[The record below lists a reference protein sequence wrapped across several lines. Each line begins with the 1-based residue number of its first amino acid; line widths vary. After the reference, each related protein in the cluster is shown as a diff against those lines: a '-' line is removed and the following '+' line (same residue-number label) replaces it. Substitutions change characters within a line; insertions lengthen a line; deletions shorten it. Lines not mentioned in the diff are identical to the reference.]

1 MRNFRVYLRSL
12 KIVGSTRKKKQIKG
26 SNKFD
31 ILLHCLEQRKLFKRN
46 PQILGGILGF
56 LGDSWKYLTH
66 YSVKYVVEAK
76 SNGVQLLGSS
86 SSWLLNDGDGH
97 APQRCEI
104 ECEIKQLYLFLFKK
118 KKKKKKKKK
127 EAATLIANF
136 DCRHFQCHQ
145 STDEWT
151 SKLRLWRVIAS
162 AAKSWWPT
170 KAAKEYENYS
180 DLISVAMMKK
190 NPSRTCYHVQDR

>member
-1 MRNFRVYLRSL
+1 MYLRSL
-12 KIVGSTRKKKQIKG
+12 KIVGSTRKK
-26 SNKFD
+26 NK
-31 ILLHCLEQRKLFKRN
+31 HCLEQRKLFKRN
-46 PQILGGILGF
+46 PQILGGF

-104 ECEIKQLYLFLFKK
+104 ECEIKQLYFFFFLFFFFFL
-118 KKKKKKKKK
+118 KKK

-180 DLISVAMMKK
+180 DSISVAMMKK
-190 NPSRTCYHVQDR
+190 NPSRTCYHV